1 MARAIVTPEL
11 VEQAADA
18 LVLTGE
24 EPSIIAVQEQIGGG
38 SYTTVK
44 RYLEQWKAKQK
55 RQPPIE
61 LPPEIASQ
69 VNQVVGDLWAS
80 AANLAEQ
87 RSAEIRQAA
96 QRQVNEAQAALA
108 SAEAAIARLE
118 SEAEQQAQQ
127 LASQEQHLT
136 TLRQELA
143 EARSVAQ
150 IAEAHSNDLTQQL
163 AELQRQAQ
171 QREAELAEAR
181 NTTINQAHLQGQI
194 EALQRQLAEQSALI
208 ERLAKA

>member
-18 LVLTGE
+18 LVITGE

-55 RQPPIE
+55 QQPPIE
-61 LPPEIASQ
+61 LPPEIATQ
-69 VNQVVGDLWAS
+69 GTLFIRELWAN
-80 AANLAEQ
+80 AATVAEQ
-87 RSAEIRQAA
+87 RSAEIRHAA
-96 QRQVNEAQAALA
+96 QRQVGEAQAALA

-127 LASQEQHLT
+127 LASQEQQLA

-143 EARSVAQ
+143 EARSAAQ

-181 NTTINQAHLQGQI
+181 SATINQAHLTGQL
-194 EALQRQLAEQSALI
+194 EALQRQLADQSALI
-208 ERLAKA
+208 ERLAKS

>member
-11 VEQAADA
+11 VEQAAQA
-18 LVLTGE
+18 LAALGE

-55 RQPPIE
+55 QQPPIE
-61 LPPEIASQ
+61 LPPEIATQASK
-69 VNQVVGDLWAS
+69 VIRELWAS

-87 RSAEIRQAA
+87 RSAEVRQAA
-96 QRQVNEAQAALA
+96 QRQVIEAQAALA

-118 SEAEQQAQQ
+118 AENEQQAQQ
-127 LASQEQHLT
+127 LSSQEQQLT
-136 TLRQELA
+136 TLRHELTEARSAAQLA
-143 EARSVAQ
+143 EAHNS
-150 IAEAHSNDLTQQL
+150 ELTQQL

-171 QREAELAEAR
+171 QLEAELAEAR
-181 NTTINQAHLQGQI
+181 SALLNQAHLQGQI
-194 EALQRQLAEQSALI
+194 EALQRQLADQTALI